1 MEGTVYYYYCC
12 YKRILLYSV
21 QSKIVLIVRTH
32 HCSAV
37 RTYHNSTTAVFYS
50 TLHDQTDVLIRRE
63 QETGEAYHTAVRR
76 KREHTFFLDR
86 C

>member
-37 RTYHNSTTAVFYS
+37 RTCHNSTTVFYS
-50 TLHDQTDVLIRRE
+50 TLHNQTDVLIRRE